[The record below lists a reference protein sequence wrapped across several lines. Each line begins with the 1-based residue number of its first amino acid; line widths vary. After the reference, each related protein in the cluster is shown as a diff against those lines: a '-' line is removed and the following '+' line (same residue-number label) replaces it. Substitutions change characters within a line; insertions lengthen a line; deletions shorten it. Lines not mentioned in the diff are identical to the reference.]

1 MSSRLARNLVQP
13 GRLRDLA
20 LPTGYNCA
28 SMTGCPHCGKNW
40 PDGYQRCPED
50 GATLSPIRM
59 SGGSMMGN
67 AAPELAE
74 ISDEDLPPGSHAGE
88 YRIEKKIGEGGMGSV
103 YGARHPLIGK
113 RAAIKVIRREL
124 SNSREAVDRFVLEAQ
139 SVNQIGHPNIVD
151 VFGFGQLPDGRAF
164 FVMEWLEGES
174 LRDRL
179 QRPLQFPEALEI
191 LEQIGKALQAAHEAG
206 VVHRDLK
213 PDNVYLQ
220 QRKGEKPTV
229 KLLDFGLAKLT
240 HRGDGGQQHDRT
252 RTGVVMGTPLY
263 LSPEQAK
270 GAKIDA
276 ATDVYSLGAMA
287 YEMLAGVVPFK
298 ADSAVE
304 IMAMHISRTAIP
316 LIQMAPWVPPEID
329 ALVAHMLEKD
339 ARNRPQTAEVRERIA
354 QCRSRASAATI
365 GLQINPSSQPPPYTP
380 QVPHGSMHTPMP
392 GGRPT
397 PMPPSMTPP
406 MSMMGHSGYGSVGQS
421 SSQQPS
427 GSGKKLGLVIA
438 LLVLI
443 GGGVGAVLFV
453 AIGNKSKANEP
464 PHVAIEQP
472 AVTPE
477 PAVPD
482 PAVGAEPA
490 KTEPVATGSATAE
503 PAVGSGAEPVKTEPV
518 KAEPVKTEPVKTE
531 PVKTEPVKT
540 VPVKTEP
547 VKHTDAPKRGRV
559 VVTFEGPSKA
569 QVFVDGKAQGRETGG
584 RVTLELTPGEHTV
597 RVQAKGY
604 KPADTTIRVEAGGSR
619 DVKLSLE
626 KRKSVNAVHDPFAD

>member
-1 MSSRLARNLVQP
+1 
-13 GRLRDLA
+13 
-20 LPTGYNCA
+20 
-28 SMTGCPHCGKNW
+28 
-40 PDGYQRCPED
+40 
-50 GATLSPIRM
+50 
-59 SGGSMMGN
+59 MGN
-67 AAPELAE
+67 AAPELGYP
-74 ISDEDLPPGSHAGE
+74 SDEDLPPGSHAGE

-113 RAAIKVIRREL
+113 RAAIKVIKREL
-124 SNSREAVDRFVLEAQ
+124 SNSREAVERFVLEAQ

-191 LEQIGKALQAAHEAG
+191 LEQIAKALQAAHEAG

-213 PDNVYLQ
+213 PDNVYLMT
-220 QRKGEKPTV
+220 RKGEKATV

-240 HRGDGGQQHDRT
+240 SRGDGNQQHDRT

-339 ARNRPQTAEVRERIA
+339 ARNRPLTGDVRERIA

-365 GLQINPSSQPPPYTP
+365 GLQINPSSQPPYPSSQPPPYTP
-380 QVPHGSMHTPMP
+380 QVPQGSMHTPMP

-406 MSMMGHSGYGSVGQS
+406 LSMMGQSGYGAIGQS
-421 SSQQPS
+421 SGQSSMQQAS
-427 GSGKKLGLVIA
+427 GGGKKLALIIG

-443 GGGVGAVLFV
+443 GGGLGAVLFV
-453 AIGNKSKANEP
+453 VVGNKSKASTQP
-464 PHVAIEQP
+464 SVAEQDP
-472 AVTPE
+472 VVKLE
-477 PAVPD
+477 PAKPD
-482 PAVGAEPA
+482 PAAGTEPA
-490 KTEPVATGSATAE
+490 KVD
-503 PAVGSGAEPVKTEPV
+503 PAAGADPAKT
-518 KAEPVKTEPVKTE
+518 EPVKTEPVKTE

-540 VPVKTEP
+540 EPVKTEP
-547 VKHTDAPKRGRV
+547 VKHAEPPKHGRV
-559 VVTFEGPSKA
+559 VVTFEGPDRA
-569 QVFVDGKAQGRETGG
+569 QILVDGKPQGRETGG
-584 RVTLELTPGEHTV
+584 RVTLELAPGEHTV
-597 RVQAKGY
+597 RVQAKGF
-604 KPADTTIRVEAGGSR
+604 KPADTKVRVEAGSSR